1 MQFLPHAR
9 LPHALLCALMAGLA
23 GHAAQAQSSV
33 SIYGLL
39 DLSAGQFQN
48 AGEAKLKRVESG
60 RMATS
65 YIGFA
70 GTEDLGGG
78 LKATFAL
85 ESFFLAD
92 SGTAGRFGP
101 DVFWARAANVGVAGA
116 FGSLRAGRAGTPL
129 FVSTLLFNPF
139 GDSFGYSPAIRQ
151 WYSNNKGAGNS
162 IFQTPLI
169 GDSGWSNAVFYGTP
183 KFGGFS
189 GNVAVSAGE
198 GGVNRGPN
206 YGANLLYFGGPFAAT
221 VAYQH
226 VEANGPGGNSLL
238 NFPGFDQQ
246 TAWQL
251 GASYSLALAKL
262 FVQYGEIT
270 TEATTEV
277 KTRNAQVG
285 ASVPV
290 GASGAVLASYGESKR
305 EAGLADYT
313 SKTLTVAYDHSFSKR
328 TDAYLLV
335 MTDKL
340 TGFDT
345 GHTYTVGLR
354 HKF

>member
-1 MQFLPHAR
+1 MQFPVRAR
-9 LPHALLCALMAGLA
+9 LRPLAAAALLTG
-23 GHAAQAQSSV
+23 AAAAAHAQSSV
-33 SIYGLL
+33 SIYGLV

-48 AGEAKLKRVESG
+48 AGENKLKRVESG

-101 DVFWARAANVGVAGA
+101 DVFWARAANVGLTGA
-116 FGSLRAGRAGTPL
+116 FGSLRVGRAGTPL
-129 FVSTLLFNPF
+129 FVSMLLFNPF

-151 WYSNNKGAGNS
+151 WYSNNKGGGNAV
-162 IFQTPLI
+162 FQTPLI
-169 GDSGWSNAVFYGTP
+169 GDSGWSNAVHYGTP
-183 KFGGFS
+183 KFGGLS
-189 GNVAVSAGE
+189 ANLSVAAGE
-198 GGVNRGPN
+198 GGVNKGPN
-206 YGANLLYFGGPFAAT
+206 YGGNVLYFAGPFAAT

-226 VEANGPGGNSLL
+226 VEANGPGGNSLV
-238 NFPGFDQQ
+238 NFAGFDHQ

-251 GASYSLALAKL
+251 GASYTFGFAKL
-262 FVQYGEIT
+262 FGQYGEIDT
-270 TEATTEV
+270 DATTEV
-277 KTRNAQVG
+277 KTKTVQFG

-290 GASGAVLASYGESKR
+290 GATGALLASYGESKR
-305 EAGLADYT
+305 DAGGT
-313 SKTLTVAYDHSFSKR
+313 ERINKTLTVGYDHNFSKR
-328 TDAYLLV
+328 TDVYLVYLG
-335 MTDKL
+335 DKL
-340 TGFDT
+340 TGVSNGT
-345 GHTYTVGLR
+345 TYAVGLR